1 MNQYILISQ
10 VKKYPKNDAEAFD
23 SNISSIV
30 SIINKIHKKE
40 LISPLEVV
48 YSGEFQCISNDIT
61 KSINMI
67 FDIEECIIENNL
79 PYKFKHILYCH
90 KTDTN
95 QNKYSAFETLGISMI
110 DARNR
115 LNAIKKTDSRFL
127 IEASNDEQSL
137 SLNNLFLLYEDYID
151 SWQFKDYEYIKAFL
165 NHMSYKEVADLFH
178 INISNGWRKEKKLKM
193 KQYYTIKEVI
203 LSNV

>member
-10 VKKYPKNDAEAFD
+10 VKKYPKNDIGAFD
-23 SNISSIV
+23 SNIGSIV

-40 LISPLEVV
+40 LVSPLEIV
-48 YSGEFQCISNDIT
+48 YSGEFQCISNNIT
-61 KSINMI
+61 KSINII
-67 FDIEECIIENNL
+67 FDVEECIIENIL

-90 KTDTN
+90 KTDAN
-95 QNKYSAFETLGISMI
+95 HNKYSAFETLGISMI

-115 LNAIKKTDSRFL
+115 LNAIKKTDSRIL

-178 INISNGWRKEKKLKM
+178 INTSNGWRKEKNLKM

>member
-1 MNQYILISQ
+1 
-10 VKKYPKNDAEAFD
+10 
-23 SNISSIV
+23 
-30 SIINKIHKKE
+30 
-40 LISPLEVV
+40 
-48 YSGEFQCISNDIT
+48 
-61 KSINMI
+61 
-67 FDIEECIIENNL
+67 
-79 PYKFKHILYCH
+79 
-90 KTDTN
+90 
-95 QNKYSAFETLGISMI
+95 MI

-115 LNAIKKTDSRFL
+115 LNAIKKTDSRIL

-178 INISNGWRKEKKLKM
+178 INTSNGWRKEKNLKM